1 MFDLIFSH
9 ERTHGPK
16 KSIEVLTMNIQFRFT
31 TKQKIFFL
39 TEKFVQLVT
48 TNIFIKNIALFF
60 ITVGWLIFHKDSL
73 SIKTVVIFISKHV
86 LQFLVIDL
94 SIEKCD
100 WFFFPIQTK
109 PKTYLLQFYFLRF
122 YTCFLILTSSLL
134 YWDRPKNFKLRKR
147 SQKKA
152 LVMDRVVLETWVLG
166 FEIAIEKWGYFLPN
180 HWHIGWFFS
189 KWRALMFTA
198 KILH

>member
-31 TKQKIFFL
+31 TKQNIFFL
-39 TEKFVQLVT
+39 KEKFVQLPKYLLK
-48 TNIFIKNIALFF
+48 IC
-60 ITVGWLIFHKDSL
+60 
-73 SIKTVVIFISKHV
+73 IKTVAILISKHV

-94 SIEKCD
+94 SWEKCD

-122 YTCFLILTSSLL
+122 YTCFLILSSSLL
-134 YWDRPKNFKLRKR
+134 YWDRLKNFKLRKR

-152 LVMDRVVLETWVLG
+152 RHTMNLWWIV
-166 FEIAIEKWGYFLPN
+166 
-180 HWHIGWFFS
+180 
-189 KWRALMFTA
+189 
-198 KILH
+198 